1 MIPVDL
7 QDGVVARVKKILAS
21 STFKNPK
28 YRENPTE
35 EPEFIPI
42 NVFPQHL
49 PQKESSDTSLYP
61 FILVQ
66 LLDGTQS
73 TETEQMGV
81 SLQCIVGTYD
91 NNKDYQGYRDLCSI
105 LQKIYE
111 DLIRNPNI
119 DDRFEMVFPI
129 DWFISDESPFPYNF
143 GAVTTNWN
151 VPKALR
157 EDVQHLI

>member
-7 QDGVVARVKKILAS
+7 QDGVVNRVKKVLAS
-21 STFKNPK
+21 TTFKNPK
-28 YRENPTE
+28 FRQNSIE
-35 EPEFIPI
+35 EPEYIPI
-42 NVFPQHL
+42 NIFPQHL
-49 PQKESSDTSLYP
+49 PQKEASDTSLYP
-61 FILVQ
+61 FVLVQ

-73 TETEQMGV
+73 IETEQMSV

-111 DLIRNPNI
+111 DFVRDPCING
-119 DDRFEMVFPI
+119 RFEMAFPI
-129 DWFISDESPFPYNF
+129 DWFISDDSPFPYNF

-151 VPKALR
+151 VPIALR
-157 EDVQHLI
+157 EDVEEYI